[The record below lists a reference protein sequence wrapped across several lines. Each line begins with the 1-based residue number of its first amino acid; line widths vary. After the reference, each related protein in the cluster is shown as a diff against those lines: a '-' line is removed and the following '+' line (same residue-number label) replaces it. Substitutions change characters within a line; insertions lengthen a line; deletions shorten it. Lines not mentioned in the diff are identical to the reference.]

1 MKLRST
7 KAWGGGRPTLR
18 ASCKCRCWVLG
29 VGEGLEGFI
38 PGQERAAEEVGG
50 RRGRE
55 EQDGHW
61 DHFKELSL
69 FSSLA
74 ALGLSCIGRDL

>member
-1 MKLRST
+1 M
-7 KAWGGGRPTLR
+7 
-18 ASCKCRCWVLG
+18 LG
-29 VGEGLEGFI
+29 VGGVLERFT
-38 PGQERAAEEVGG
+38 PGQEAAAEEVRG

-69 FSSLA
+69 FPSLA
-74 ALGLSCIGRDL
+74 ALGLSCIRRDL